1 MVEVLHHDVSLSV
14 AGELELDDLYGSF
27 QHKPFHNNTARN
39 LCTVQILILQTTS
52 NQYMKKYWLLVF
64 FIQSKLYLP
73 CWHLHAY
80 MDVIGLGV
88 FYTQAGE
95 LSPPA
100 CVLWPINLFTSSEDH
115 STWAS
120 KGNVLVFSRS
130 TIEIRRV
137 VYFGYWILMWWVSLA
152 ICSHS
157 ELDWKLH

>member
-88 FYTQAGE
+88 FFIPKLG
-95 LSPPA
+95 SFPPQHV
-100 CVLWPINLFTSSEDH
+100 C
-115 STWAS
+115 
-120 KGNVLVFSRS
+120 
-130 TIEIRRV
+130 
-137 VYFGYWILMWWVSLA
+137 FGPS
-152 ICSHS
+152 ICSLPLRTTVR
-157 ELDWKLH
+157 ELPKEMSCCSAGAQLKLEEWYILVTEY